1 MNRLTGTLS
10 SMEEVLTYIKETPEI
25 AKNITHWQTIPAREA
40 EYAEFP
46 AAMHEHLKEALR
58 SRGIERLY
66 VHQALTFEAALQGRP
81 YRHRNPYGIG

>member
-46 AAMHEHLKEALR
+46 AAMHEHL
-58 SRGIERLY
+58 
-66 VHQALTFEAALQGRP
+66 
-81 YRHRNPYGIG
+81 